1 MKNHMLVRKTKSKG
15 ITMLPLVIMIGLII
29 MELGIAIAF
38 VAYWAN
44 SSSNGS
50 RLAQEALLGAKA
62 GIDDAILRLVRDKD
76 LDSTQYVF
84 TAGTRTQVSVT
95 INNDLLNNQATINS
109 VGTVLLRQKKYQAV
123 VSINPE
129 TAVVS
134 LISLTEI

>member
-1 MKNHMLVRKTKSKG
+1 MLVGKAKNKG

-38 VAYWAN
+38 LAYWSN
-44 SSSNGS
+44 SSSHGS
-50 RLAQEALLGAKA
+50 RLAQEALFGAKA

-84 TAGTRTQVSVT
+84 TVGTRTQVSVT
-95 INNDLLNNQATINS
+95 INNDLLNHQATIDS

-123 VSINPE
+123 VSVNPE